1 MDDSQE
7 EGVNNQVTS
16 PIRVSYDK
24 EHVVEQPC
32 EVETLMHG
40 SEQRREGRPSRLL

>member
-7 EGVNNQVTS
+7 EGVNSQVTS
-16 PIRVSYDK
+16 PMKGICDK